1 MNITMQKCEEKMIRA
16 GLTARGSSLAVF
28 REPAFIS
35 DTGNAATA
43 DLAGAMALLGRDVL
57 LYIEPAEP
65 YKTIVD
71 FLTEDTPGAIYPR
84 DFETRLLLRDL
95 PVVSGFQRDE
105 LAAALKRRRG
115 VIVRNRGIVATAG
128 SLDMAFVAI
137 SSVCFA
143 IFVKFFNDYLA
154 EARQGKP
161 DRRRKDAFV
170 RTVDGL
176 MAVPEFRDD
185 LMPGPFTAEQ
195 EVLRAMDEAG
205 KRLVA
210 SGLVDSN
217 FGNISC
223 RLGDKL
229 YISRTGSA
237 LDELTDG
244 IVPASLLPEEPVP
257 QTVSTEFPAHRQIL
271 TTTEYR
277 TILHGHPKFTVILSM
292 ACDRPDC
299 KAGDICQTDCPHE
312 RFAAGVPIVSG
323 EAGGGP
329 KGLSHTVPPAMRIGN
344 AAIVYGHGIFTAGLT
359 DYNDA
364 FLRLS
369 ATEEACR
376 REYFNLL

>member
-1 MNITMQKCEEKMIRA
+1 MNMMTQKCEEKMIRA
-16 GLTARGSSLAVF
+16 GIAAPGSSLAVF

-35 DTGNAATA
+35 DTGNPAAA
-43 DLAGAMALLGRDVL
+43 DLAGVLALSGRDVL
-57 LYIEPAEP
+57 LYVEPAEP
-65 YKTIVD
+65 YKTVID
-71 FLTEDTPGAIYPR
+71 FLTGETPGAIYPR

-115 VIVRNRGIVATAG
+115 ILVRNRGIIATAG

-143 IFVKFFNDYLA
+143 IFVKFFTDYLA
-154 EARQGKP
+154 EALRGKP
-161 DRRRKDAFV
+161 GRKRKDAFV
-170 RTVDGL
+170 RVVDRL
-176 MAVPEFRDD
+176 KAVPEFKDD
-185 LMPGPFTAEQ
+185 LMAGPFTTER

-205 KRLVA
+205 KLLVA
-210 SGLVDSN
+210 SRLVDSN

-223 RLGDKL
+223 RLGDTL

-244 IVPASLLPEEPVP
+244 IVPVSLLPEDPVP
-257 QTVSTEFPAHRQIL
+257 QTVSTEFPAHRRIL
-271 TTTEYR
+271 TSTEHR

-292 ACDRPDC
+292 ACDRTDC
-299 KAGDICQTDCPHE
+299 KAGDICQTDCPYE

-329 KGLSHTVPPAMRIGN
+329 KGLSHTVPPAMQTGN

-364 FLRLS
+364 FRRLA
-369 ATEEACR
+369 ATEAACR
-376 REYFNLL
+376 RDYFNLL

>member
-1 MNITMQKCEEKMIRA
+1 MNLITQKYEEKMIRA
-16 GLTARGSSLAVF
+16 GLAAPGSSLVVF
-28 REPAFIS
+28 REPAFLS
-35 DTGNAATA
+35 DTSNPAAA
-43 DLAGAMALLGRDVL
+43 DLAGILSLLGRDVL
-57 LYIEPAEP
+57 LYVEPAEP

-71 FLTEDTPGAIYPR
+71 FLAGETAGAIYPR

-95 PVVSGFQRDE
+95 PVVSGFHRDE

-143 IFVKFFNDYLA
+143 IFVKFFTDYLS
-154 EARQGKP
+154 EVRRGRP

-176 MAVPEFRDD
+176 MAVPEFRDN
-185 LMPGPFTAEQ
+185 LMPGPFTAEP

-210 SGLVDSN
+210 SRLVDSN
-217 FGNISC
+217 FGNISY
-223 RLGDKL
+223 RLGDKI
-229 YISRTGSA
+229 YISKTGSA
-237 LDELTDG
+237 LDEMTDG
-244 IVPASLLPEEPVP
+244 IVPVSLLPGEPVP
-257 QTVSTEFPAHRQIL
+257 KTVSTEFPAHRRIL
-271 TTTEYR
+271 TTTGHR
-277 TILHGHPKFTVILSM
+277 MILHGHPKFTVILSM

-299 KAGDICQTDCPHE
+299 KSADLCQTGCPHE

-329 KGLSHTVPPAMRIGN
+329 LGLSHTVPPVMQAGD
-344 AAIVYGHGIFTAGLT
+344 AAIVYGHGIFTAGVT

-364 FLRLS
+364 FRRLS

-376 REYFNLL
+376 RDYFDLL

>member
-1 MNITMQKCEEKMIRA
+1 MNITIQKYEEKMIRA
-16 GLTARGSSLAVF
+16 GLTARGSSLTVF

-35 DTGNAATA
+35 DTGNAAAA
-43 DLAGAMALLGRDVL
+43 DLAGALALLDRDVL
-57 LYIEPAEP
+57 LYVEPAEP
-65 YKTIVD
+65 YKTIID

-95 PVVSGFQRDE
+95 PVVSGFQRDG
-105 LAAALKRRRG
+105 LAAALKNRRG

-143 IFVKFFNDYLA
+143 IFVKFFTDYLA

-161 DRRRKDAFV
+161 DRKRKDAFV
-170 RTVDGL
+170 RAVDRL
-176 MAVPEFRDD
+176 KAVPELPDH
-185 LMPGPFTAEQ
+185 LMTGPFTAER

-205 KRLVA
+205 KLLVA
-210 SGLVDSN
+210 SGLVDST

-223 RLGDKL
+223 RLDDTL

-244 IVPASLLPEEPVP
+244 IVPVSLLPEKPVP
-257 QTVSTEFPAHRQIL
+257 KTVSTEFPAHRRIL
-271 TTTEYR
+271 TATAYR

-299 KAGDICQTDCPHE
+299 KAGDICQTDCPYD
-312 RFAAGVPIVSG
+312 RFAAGVPIVPG

-329 KGLSHTVPPAMRIGN
+329 KGLSHTVPPAMLTGN

-364 FLRLS
+364 FRRLS

-376 REYFNLL
+376 RDYFNLL